1 MRPSIIIAL
10 LLVSGCHSELQSQ
23 QVEQNRELRIQAW
36 QSCIDSGGA
45 PIESW
50 VGAPAME
57 RCDYKTQ
64 LLQEQ
69 GE

>member
-1 MRPSIIIAL
+1 MRTLVITSL

-23 QVEQNRELRIQAW
+23 QTEQNRELRIQAW

-57 RCDYKTQ
+57 RCDYK
-64 LLQEQ
+64 EQ
-69 GE
+69 GDE